1 MERKLRTLE
10 DGVKIY
16 YAGTGEAG
24 DLEIIMIALAVVFG
38 IAALIAWGIPRFR
51 DYLHLRQEAR
61 LRVAEE
67 AEEAHTDGLSDD
79 TAEWHS
85 VTTH

>member
-1 MERKLRTLE
+1 MKT
-10 DGVKIY
+10 Y

-38 IAALIAWGIPRFR
+38 LAALIAWGIPRFR
-51 DYLHLRQEAR
+51 DYLHLRREAR
-61 LRVAEE
+61 LRAAED
-67 AEEAHTDGLSDD
+67 AEQERTDSLPEDSSD
-79 TAEWHS
+79 WQS